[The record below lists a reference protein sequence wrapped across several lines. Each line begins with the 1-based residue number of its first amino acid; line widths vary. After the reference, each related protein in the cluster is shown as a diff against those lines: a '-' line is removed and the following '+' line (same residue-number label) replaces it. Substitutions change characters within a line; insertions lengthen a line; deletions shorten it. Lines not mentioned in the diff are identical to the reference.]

1 MRIDQ
6 NPIDLDDIISDL
18 NSVTGESDTFIPA
31 PTTKPGVTAA
41 VKTTTSSRPQ
51 TASLQSKRQA
61 HKETKDQGAAMKVQG
76 TKIAGNIP
84 KNKEN
89 SNKNSDTPTAQQ
101 SNYSVAGNTSTTKAS
116 SKPTVTPNQSSMAFE
131 GGPIDDSD
139 SFHSVST
146 S

>member
-18 NSVTGESDTFIPA
+18 NSVTGESDTYIPTA

-76 TKIAGNIP
+76 TKIAGNNVP
-84 KNKEN
+84 KNQKEN
-89 SNKNSDTPTAQQ
+89 SNKNNDTPTA
-101 SNYSVAGNTSTTKAS
+101 
-116 SKPTVTPNQSSMAFE
+116 
-131 GGPIDDSD
+131 
-139 SFHSVST
+139 
-146 S
+146 